1 MQQPC
6 AKSTP
11 HSHQLASS
19 LALPPGAAQG
29 GGASSASISEQ
40 QLRVFQHL
48 SASLTS
54 PFPSLV
60 ETVVQLVCVKHN
72 FCQTSLLLSVVQ
84 GSFQHFVYAL
94 HFKSLFFKKLEKAAQ
109 EVKAGPRWARD
120 GKKKETQQSESCAL
134 PEKVISCDRGC
145 AYRAFNLNIPKER
158 YQSGIFP
165 ARGTIYNCS

>member
-29 GGASSASISEQ
+29 GGASPASISER
-40 QLRVFQHL
+40 QLHVFQHL

-60 ETVVQLVCVKHN
+60 ETVVQLVYVKHN
-72 FCQTSLLLSVVQ
+72 IFCQTSLLLSVVQ

-94 HFKSLFFKKLEKAAQ
+94 HFKSLFFKKFEKAAQ
-109 EVKAGPRWARD
+109 EVKAGPRWAV
-120 GKKKETQQSESCAL
+120 GWKKKRNST
-134 PEKVISCDRGC
+134 V
-145 AYRAFNLNIPKER
+145 
-158 YQSGIFP
+158 
-165 ARGTIYNCS
+165 